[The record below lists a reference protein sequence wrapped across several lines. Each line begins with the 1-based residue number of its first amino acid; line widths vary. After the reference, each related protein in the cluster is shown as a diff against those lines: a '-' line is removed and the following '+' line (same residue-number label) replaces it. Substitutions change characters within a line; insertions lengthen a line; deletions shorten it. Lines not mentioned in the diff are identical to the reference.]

1 LTRPA
6 HLIPAGSPSDAST
19 AQSSPCA
26 VGAHIPAHAPC
37 PDASAA
43 PSPPR
48 AAEALHSRAAALTP
62 LQIRALDFIRDRITA
77 AGSAPTLDTIAAHMG
92 WAAKS
97 SAHRIVESLV
107 RKGML
112 VKTAWGHH
120 GLALADGPQLSS
132 VPTAALRAEL
142 ARRAG
147 AGE

>member
-6 HLIPAGSPSDAST
+6 HPIPAGSPSDAST
-19 AQSSPCA
+19 AQPSPCA
-26 VGAHIPAHAPC
+26 VGAHIPAHAPR

-62 LQIRALDFIRDRITA
+62 LEIRALDFIRNRISVT
-77 AGSAPTLDTIAAHMG
+77 GTAPTLEELCGGMG

-97 SAHRIVESLV
+97 TAHRIVESLV
-107 RKGML
+107 RQGL
-112 VKTAWGHH
+112 LIKTAARLR
-120 GLALADGPQLSS
+120 GLALADGPQLST

-142 ARRAG
+142 ARRQGSAS
-147 AGE
+147 